1 MTEFHAA
8 RELAHAAG
16 LAAPRTM
23 ERVELVETIG
33 RTLAT
38 AVIATAPLPGFAS
51 AAMDGWV
58 VAGDGPWMLGAPI
71 KAGDNIPT
79 ERLTPGAA
87 RPISTGA
94 PLPPGVARVIRSERG
109 ESRDGALRETT
120 ADTGRHVREAGEEA
134 GTAEVLIAPGTRLTP
149 PRVALAAGA
158 GYDVLEV
165 AIPPTVQLLVLGDEV
180 VASGRAVPGRVRDV
194 FTPAVPAVLTEFG
207 TRSAQ
212 LGRVGDSLEETTE
225 AFAATTAQL
234 LVTTGGSARGP
245 ADHVR
250 ASLAALDAEMLLDG
264 IRMRPGHPLLL
275 ARLGSTLVLCLP
287 GNPLAAYVGL
297 VAIGGALVDGMLGR
311 PLAPLGQITL
321 AESVPGGPSTRL
333 VPVVRATPTEHQ
345 GAGMLRGLAEADLLA
360 IIPPSGA
367 GVGDGVDYL
376 PLPW

>member
-1 MTEFHAA
+1 VTEFHTA

-16 LAAPRTM
+16 LAAPRTTG
-23 ERVELVETIG
+23 RVALAETIG

-38 AVIATAPLPGFAS
+38 AVTATAPLPGFAS
-51 AAMDGWV
+51 AAMDGWA
-58 VAGDGPWMLGAPI
+58 VAGDGPWMLGAPV
-71 KAGDNIPT
+71 KAGDDIPT
-79 ERLTPGAA
+79 DRLAAGAA

-94 PLPPGVARVIRSERG
+94 PLPPGAARVVRSERG
-109 ESRDGALRETT
+109 ELREGALHETI
-120 ADTGRHVREAGEEA
+120 ADTGSHIREAGEEA
-134 GTAEVLIAPGTRLTP
+134 AAGDLLIAQGTRLTP
-149 PRVALAAGA
+149 PRIALAAGA

-180 VASGRAVPGRVRDV
+180 VASGRPVPGRVRDV

-212 LGRVGDSLEETTE
+212 LGRVGDSLEETTA
-225 AFAATTAQL
+225 AFAATTARL
-234 LVTTGGSARGP
+234 LVTTGGSARGS

-311 PLAPLGQITL
+311 SLAPLDQITL

-333 VPVVRATPTEHQ
+333 VPVVRATPTGHK

-367 GVGDGVDYL
+367 GVGDSVECL
-376 PLPW
+376 SLPW